1 VTAGP
6 AHPAND
12 RPLAG
17 RVAIVTGVSRRIG
30 IGMAVAKRLADLGAD
45 LFVTSWTAHDQDQ
58 PWGAD
63 PGGMEA
69 VLAEL
74 RSRGADGPRAAG
86 EAGASGEAGAGG
98 GVPEGREGAGSAA
111 DPASA
116 GGPAGGR
123 VEHLEVDFLDPEA
136 PERVLAAAVAAY
148 GHVDVLV
155 CNHARSSAGGLGE
168 VTAAELD
175 ASFAVNTRA
184 VLLLVQGFAARHDG
198 RPGGRVVLFTS
209 GQQLGPM
216 AGELAYATSKA
227 ALAGITLSLADT
239 LADQGITLNTVNPG
253 PTDTGYA
260 DPPVVE
266 RVARMFPAG
275 RWGTPDDAARLV
287 AWLCTDDAAW
297 ITGQVINSEGGF
309 RRVE

>member
-1 VTAGP
+1 MTAGP
-6 AHPAND
+6 AHPTND

-74 RSRGADGPRAAG
+74 GAAH
-86 EAGASGEAGAGG
+86 GA
-98 GVPEGREGAGSAA
+98 R
-111 DPASA
+111 
-116 GGPAGGR
+116 R

-155 CNHARSSAGGLGE
+155 CNHARSSAGGLEE

-175 ASFAVNTRA
+175 AAFVVNTRA
-184 VLLLVQGFAARHDG
+184 VLLLVQAFAARHDG

>member
-1 VTAGP
+1 MTAGDTISP
-6 AHPAND
+6 AAG

-17 RVAIVTGVSRRIG
+17 RVALVTGVSRRVG
-30 IGMAVAKRLADLGAD
+30 IGMAVARHLAGLGAD
-45 LFVTSWTAHDQDQ
+45 LFVTSWTAHDRDQ

-63 PGGMEA
+63 PGGMDA
-69 VLAEL
+69 VVAEL
-74 RSRGADGPRAAG
+74 RAPREARGAR
-86 EAGASGEAGAGG
+86 
-98 GVPEGREGAGSAA
+98 EGRVDAA
-111 DPASA
+111 AASTAMPDPVAT
-116 GGPAGGR
+116 PAPAEPGGR
-123 VEHLEVDFLDPEA
+123 VEHLEADFLDPEA
-136 PERVLAAAVAAY
+136 PERVLAAAAEAY

-168 VTAAELD
+168 LTAAELD

-184 VLLLVQGFAARHDG
+184 VLLLVQAFAGRHDG

-216 AGELAYATSKA
+216 TGELAYATSKA
-227 ALAGITLSLADT
+227 ALAGITVSLADS
-239 LADQGITLNTVNPG
+239 LADRGITVNTVNPG
-253 PTDTGYA
+253 PTDTDYVDQA
-260 DPPVVE
+260 TRE

-297 ITGQVINSEGGF
+297 VTGQVINSEGGF